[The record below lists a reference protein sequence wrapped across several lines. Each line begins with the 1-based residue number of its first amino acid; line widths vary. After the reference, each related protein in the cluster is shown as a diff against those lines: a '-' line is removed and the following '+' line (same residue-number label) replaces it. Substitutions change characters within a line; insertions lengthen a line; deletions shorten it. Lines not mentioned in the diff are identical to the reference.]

1 MEEIIRNALIT
12 AGLTYS
18 IEEEP
23 VMMRVVPLD
32 EVVKVVSYTIEDTR
46 HLVW

>member
-1 MEEIIRNALIT
+1 MDYWRELLRNTLIT

-18 IEEEP
+18 VEEEP

-32 EVVKVVSYTIEDTR
+32 EVVEALLNEFFDD
-46 HLVW
+46 